1 MKKLLIGIDLG
12 TTYSCAAILNEAG
25 TIEIAP
31 NSKTGKN
38 TTPSVFYLKKDS
50 DHALVGDEAK
60 SSLQGIIALKK
71 EKRKQQMESGWYIH
85 PKETRAVVDQAKR
98 FIGTDKTYEFNEAIY
113 NPTIV
118 SAAILKKIK
127 QDVEIYY
134 GKEVDEAVIT
144 IPAKW
149 NNQARQETV
158 KAANSIGLN
167 VKHIINEPT
176 AAALAY
182 SVKSQID
189 GIYAVYD
196 FGGGTFDCSIVETKG
211 DEVKILGNE
220 GVKKLGGKDLDFKL
234 LNLVEKKYKDATNKD
249 LSPRQF
255 SIVQAEEAKI
265 TLSSLTEVEIF
276 IDGTEILIT
285 RKEFEAAIS
294 TKVLQSILSLD
305 NAIED
310 AKISVDNIMD
320 VILVGGSSRI
330 PLVKRELKKKIGK
343 APKSYGNPDE
353 TVAKGAAIYIALK
366 NKEALNIN
374 QKTVVA
380 GFEVKEMT
388 NVYLGTLA
396 GDGEDT
402 KKTVNETIINK
413 GSRIPASRTKPFSI
427 PHELIVAQLKMSAS
441 VNEFNMPN
449 AKFKLRVTESE
460 TKETKKS
467 NVKVVWSKRANWPVA
482 TMSKLAAFGPNGE
495 QGVID
500 FIGHWMEL
508 KIKYS
513 IDSNQI
519 FHVKVRHP
527 ASNATLIDE
536 KVDMKKG
543 SLAVKG
549 GKGSKGSIDKFKI
562 D

>member
-31 NSKTGKN
+31 NSDDGNN

-50 DHALVGDEAK
+50 NNAQVGNAAK

-71 EKRKQQMESGWYIH
+71 EVREQQMFDGWYTH
-85 PKETRAVVDQAKR
+85 PKEKTAVVEQAKR
-98 FIGTDKTYEFNEAIY
+98 FIGTDKTYEFNENTY
-113 NPTIV
+113 NPTII

-134 GKEVDEAVIT
+134 GQEVDEAVIT

-149 NNQARQETV
+149 NNQARQETI
-158 KAANSIGLN
+158 KAANSVGLN
-167 VKHIINEPT
+167 VEHIINEPT
-176 AAALAY
+176 AAALAF

-196 FGGGTFDCSIVETKG
+196 FGGGTFDCSIVETVG
-211 DEVKILGNE
+211 DQVTILANE
-220 GVKKLGGKDLDFKL
+220 GAKRLGGKDLDLKL
-234 LNLVEKKYKDATNKD
+234 LNLVEKKYKDATNKE
-249 LSPRQF
+249 LSPRQY
-255 SIVQAEEAKI
+255 SIIQAEESKI
-265 TLSSLTEVEIF
+265 ALSSLTETDIF
-276 IDGTEILIT
+276 IDGADYSIT
-285 RKEFEAAIS
+285 RKEFEAEIS
-294 TKVLQSILSLD
+294 TLVYQSMLCFD
-305 NAIED
+305 NAIQD
-310 AKISVDNIMD
+310 AKISLDNIMD

-366 NKEALNIN
+366 NKKALNIN
-374 QKTVVA
+374 QKSVVA

-388 NVYLGTLA
+388 NVFLGLPVND
-396 GDGEDT
+396 DGKSINLNIL
-402 KKTVNETIINK
+402 KK
-413 GSRIPASRTKPFSI
+413 GARIPASRSRDVGI
-427 PHELIVAQLKMSAS
+427 PELIWTSQMEAISKGFDLPQIPFEMK
-441 VNEFNMPN
+441 
-449 AKFKLRVTESE
+449 VTEAE
-460 TKETKKS
+460 TDETDIS
-467 NVKVVWSKRANWPVA
+467 NVKVVWKKETYWPTLNSSIINPHMSSDRAFNNFLNKWI
-482 TMSKLAAFGPNGE
+482 L
-495 QGVID
+495 
-500 FIGHWMEL
+500 L
-508 KIKYS
+508 KVKYT

-527 ASNATLIDE
+527 ESNSTLVDE

-543 SLAVKG
+543 SLSIKG
-549 GKGSKGSIDKFKI
+549 GGSKGSIDKFKI

>member
-31 NSKTGKN
+31 SSEDGKN
-38 TTPSVFYLKKDS
+38 TIPSVFYLKKDS
-50 DHALVGDEAK
+50 DNAQVGNAAK
-60 SSLQGIIALKK
+60 SSLQGLIALKK
-71 EKRKQQMESGWYIH
+71 EAREQQMKSGWYTH
-85 PKETRAVVDQAKR
+85 PKEKSAVVEQTKR
-98 FIGTDKTYEFNEAIY
+98 FIGTDKTYEFNESKY

-134 GKEVDEAVIT
+134 GQEVDEAVIT

-158 KAANSIGLN
+158 KAANSVGLN
-167 VKHIINEPT
+167 VEHIINEPT
-176 AAALAY
+176 AAALAF

-196 FGGGTFDCSIVETKG
+196 FGGGTFDCSIVKTEG
-211 DEVKILGNE
+211 DQVTILGNE
-220 GVKKLGGKDLDFKL
+220 GVKKLGGKDLDLKL
-234 LNLVEKKYKDATNKD
+234 LGLVEKKYKDATNKE
-249 LSPRQF
+249 LSPRQW
-255 SIVQAEEAKI
+255 SIVQAEERKI
-265 TLSSLTEVEIF
+265 DLSSLTEIEMF
-276 IDGTEILIT
+276 IDETIITVT
-285 RKEFEAAIS
+285 RKEFEAEIS
-294 TKVLQSILSLD
+294 TLISQSMLSFD

-374 QKTVVA
+374 QKAVVA

-388 NVYLGTLA
+388 NVFLGMPVDH
-396 GDGEDT
+396 DGT
-402 KKTVNETIINK
+402 RRNKNIIKK
-413 GSRIPASRTKPFSI
+413 GARIPASRTREVFIHSDIIGAQVEAISRGISLPQVPF
-427 PHELIVAQLKMSAS
+427 EMK
-441 VNEFNMPN
+441 
-449 AKFKLRVTESE
+449 VTEAD
-460 TKETKKS
+460 TDTTAIS
-467 NVKVVWSKRANWPVA
+467 NVKVVWKKKTYWPMLDSSEISPY
-482 TMSKLAAFGPNGE
+482 MSSESAFNNFLMKW
-495 QGVID
+495 VV
-500 FIGHWMEL
+500 L
-508 KIKYS
+508 KVKYT

-527 ASNATLIDE
+527 ESNTVMVDE
-536 KVDMKKG
+536 KIDMKKG
-543 SLAVKG
+543 SLSIKG
-549 GKGSKGSIDKFKI
+549 GSKGSIDKFKI

>member
-31 NSKTGKN
+31 NSDDGKN
-38 TTPSVFYLKKDS
+38 TTPSVFYLKKGS
-50 DHALVGDEAK
+50 DNALVGNEAK

-71 EKRKQQMESGWYIH
+71 EAREQQMRDGWYAH
-85 PKETRAVVDQAKR
+85 PKETRAVVEQAKR
-98 FIGTDKTYEFNEAIY
+98 FIGTDKTYEFNESTY
-113 NPTIV
+113 NPTII

-134 GKEVDEAVIT
+134 GQEVDEAVIT

-149 NNQARQETV
+149 DNQARQETV

-167 VKHIINEPT
+167 VQHIINEPT

-220 GVKKLGGKDLDFKL
+220 GVKKLGGKDLDLKL
-234 LNLVEKKYKDATNKD
+234 LGLVEKKYKDATNKE
-249 LSPRQF
+249 LSPRQW
-255 SIVQAEEAKI
+255 SIIQAEQLKI
-265 TLSSLTEVEIF
+265 SLSSITEVEIF
-276 IDGTEILIT
+276 IDGEEIIIT
-285 RKEFEAAIS
+285 RKEFEAEIS
-294 TKVLQSILSLD
+294 TLVSLSMLSFD

-366 NKEALNIN
+366 NKKDLNIN
-374 QKTVVA
+374 QKAVVA

-388 NVYLGTLA
+388 NVYLGTLYN
-396 GDGEDT
+396 DEDEGVL
-402 KKTVNETIINK
+402 KNKNIIKK
-413 GSRIPASRTKPFSI
+413 GSRIPSSRTEEFSI
-427 PHELIVAQLKMSAS
+427 PHKLVLGQLELQANNQHIPDLSFTA
-441 VNEFNMPN
+441 
-449 AKFKLRVTESE
+449 RVTESE
-460 TKETKKS
+460 TDETKES
-467 NVKVVWSKRANWPVA
+467 NVKVVWKKKAPWPIASISDLRSYSQSEEGISDFLFNWV
-482 TMSKLAAFGPNGE
+482 
-495 QGVID
+495 V
-500 FIGHWMEL
+500 L

-513 IDSNQI
+513 IDNNQI
-519 FHVKVRHP
+519 FHIKVRHP
-527 ASNATLIDE
+527 ESNSTLIDE

-543 SLAVKG
+543 SLSVKD
-549 GKGSKGSIDKFKI
+549 GKGSKDSIDKFKI

>member
-12 TTYSCAAILNEAG
+12 TTYSCAAILNDAG

-31 NSKTGKN
+31 NSDDGKN

-50 DHALVGDEAK
+50 DNAKVGNVAK
-60 SSLQGIIALKK
+60 SSLQGLIALKK
-71 EKRKQQMESGWYIH
+71 ESRKQQMKSGWYVH
-85 PKETRAVVDQAKR
+85 PKETMAVVEQSKR
-98 FIGTDKTYEFNEAIY
+98 FIGTEHTYSFNNAEY

-118 SAAILKKIK
+118 SAAVLKKIK

-134 GKEVDEAVIT
+134 GQEVDEAVIT

-176 AAALAY
+176 AAALAF
-182 SVKSQID
+182 SVKNQID

-220 GVKKLGGKDLDFKL
+220 GVKKLGGKDLDLKL
-234 LNLVEKKYKDATNKD
+234 LSLVEKKYKDLTNKE
-249 LSPRQF
+249 LSPRQW

-265 TLSSLTEVEIF
+265 NLSSMTELEFF
-276 IDGTEILIT
+276 IDGEVIKIT
-285 RKEFEAAIS
+285 RKEFEAEIS
-294 TKVLQSILSLD
+294 TLVSQSILSFD

-330 PLVKRELKKKIGK
+330 PLVRRELKKKIGK

-366 NKEALNIN
+366 NKEELNIN
-374 QKTVVA
+374 QKAVVA

-388 NVYLGTLA
+388 NVFLGTLA
-396 GDGEDT
+396 KDGDSTASE
-402 KKTVNETIINK
+402 VNENIINK
-413 GSRIPASRTKPFSI
+413 GTRIPASRTKPFQI
-427 PHELIVAQLKMSAS
+427 PHELITAQLNMSAKID
-441 VNEFNMPN
+441 EFNIPRS
-449 AKFKLRVTESE
+449 KFKMRVTESE

-467 NVKVVWSKRANWPVA
+467 NVKVVWNKNGFWPVA
-482 TMSKLAAFGPNGE
+482 TMSRLHAFGANNE
-495 QGVID
+495 HDIIK
-500 FIGHWMEL
+500 FIEDWM
-508 KIKYS
+508 KINIKYS

-527 ASNATLIDE
+527 ASNSTLIDE

-549 GKGSKGSIDKFKI
+549 SKGSTKIDKFEI
-562 D
+562 E